1 MELHD
6 HKHRRNATGRTCP
19 LRLDEVT
26 AHAAT
31 VALARAA
38 VALDSGRLLSP
49 GEALALAGGDA
60 REKETLFSIAR
71 DVAWETGGNQSDI
84 LCLLG
89 ERYPVYA

>member
-6 HKHRRNATGRTCP
+6 HKHRRTATGRTCK
-19 LRLDEVT
+19 LHLDEVT
-26 AHAAT
+26 AHASV

-38 VALDSGRLLSP
+38 VALESGRLLSP

-71 DVAWETGGNQSDI
+71 DVAWETGGVQDDI